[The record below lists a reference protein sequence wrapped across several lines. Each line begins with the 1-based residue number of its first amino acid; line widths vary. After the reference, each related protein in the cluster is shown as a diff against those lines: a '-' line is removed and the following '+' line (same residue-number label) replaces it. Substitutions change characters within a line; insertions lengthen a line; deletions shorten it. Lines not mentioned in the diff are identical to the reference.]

1 MNVVSRPLVAAPS
14 VRVLVIDDSVV
25 ARRVVAHAIDAEPGL
40 VLAGTAPNG
49 RAAIDKLDLLR
60 PDVLVLDLDMPV
72 MDGFET
78 LAAVR
83 HSHPHLPVIVYSHLT
98 RAGAAATL
106 DALALGATGFA
117 LKPRADGIGM
127 AEDMV
132 RAELLPLIA
141 AVAKP
146 PTDMVPPGAQGHV
159 PAALATHFERAPVTA
174 VVIGVS
180 TGGPNALAEL
190 VPCLPASLR
199 VPVFIVQHM
208 PAVFTQMLADRLDRV
223 AQVDVVEAADSEP
236 VVAGRVYVAPGGRHM
251 AVRGTAASA
260 AIELRDDAPENS
272 CRPSVDVLFRS
283 AARVYG
289 SGVAGVVL
297 TGMGSDGLRGC
308 EAVRAAG
315 GSIIVQDAESSVVAS
330 MPLAVAEAGL
340 ANAVLPLRDIGPTIV
355 HWVDGGS

>member
-1 MNVVSRPLVAAPS
+1 MNVVSSPLVAAPP

-25 ARRVVAHAIDAEPGL
+25 ARRVVAHAIDAEPGF

-49 RAAIDKLDLLR
+49 KAAIDKLDLLR

-72 MDGFET
+72 MDGFEM
-78 LAAVR
+78 LVAVR
-83 HSHPHLPVIVYSHLT
+83 HSHPHLPVIVFSHLT

-127 AEDMV
+127 AEELV

-141 AVAKP
+141 AVARP
-146 PTDMVPPGAQGHV
+146 PADIVT
-159 PAALATHFERAPVTA
+159 PAVHGPTPAPHPMHFERAAVTA

-190 VPCLPASLR
+190 VPALPANLT

-208 PAVFTQMLADRLDRV
+208 PAVFTQMLAERLNRGAEV
-223 AQVDVVEAADSEP
+223 EVVEAADVEP

-251 AVRGTAASA
+251 AVRGTATSA
-260 AIELRDDAPENS
+260 AIELRDDVPENS
-272 CRPSVDVLFRS
+272 CRPSADVLFRS

-315 GSIIVQDAESSVVAS
+315 GSVMVQDAKSSVVSS

-340 ANAVLPLRDIGPTIV
+340 ANAVLPLQEIGPTLVRWIA
-355 HWVDGGS
+355 GGS

>member
-1 MNVVSRPLVAAPS
+1 LNVASRPLVAAPPI
-14 VRVLVIDDSVV
+14 RVLVIDDSVV

-40 VLAGTAPNG
+40 VLAGTASNG
-49 RAAIDKLDLLR
+49 KAAIDKLDLLR

-83 HSHPHLPVIVYSHLT
+83 HSHPHLPVIVFSHLT

-117 LKPRADGIGM
+117 LKPSADGIGM
-127 AEDMV
+127 AEALV

-141 AVAKP
+141 AVARPRAAMVDP
-146 PTDMVPPGAQGHV
+146 PAGARA
-159 PAALATHFERAPVTA
+159 PAAHQMHAERTAITA

-190 VPCLPASLR
+190 VPALPARLP

-208 PAVFTQMLADRLDRV
+208 PAVFTQMLAERLDRV
-223 AQVDVVEAADSEP
+223 ANVDVVEAADAEP

-251 AVRGTAASA
+251 AVRGPARSA
-260 AIELRDDAPENS
+260 RIELTDDAPENS
-272 CRPSVDVLFRS
+272 CRPSADVLFRS

-289 SGVAGVVL
+289 RGVAGVVL

-308 EAVRAAG
+308 EAVCAAG
-315 GSIIVQDAESSVVAS
+315 GSVMVQDAESSVVAS
-330 MPLAVAEAGL
+330 MPLAVAQAGL
-340 ANAVLPLRDIGPTIV
+340 ANAVLDLREIGPTLVRWIA
-355 HWVDGGS
+355 GAA

>member
-1 MNVVSRPLVAAPS
+1 MAAPP

-25 ARRVVAHAIDAEPGL
+25 ARRVVAHVIDAAPGL

-49 RAAIDKLDLLR
+49 RAAIEKLDLLR

-83 HSHPHLPVIVYSHLT
+83 RSHPHLPVIVYSHLT

-117 LKPRADGIGM
+117 LKPSADGIGM
-127 AEDMV
+127 AEELV

-141 AVAKP
+141 AIAKP
-146 PTDMVPPGAQGHV
+146 PADMVARVAHGAT
-159 PAALATHFERAPVTA
+159 AAHLAHGERAAVTA

-180 TGGPNALAEL
+180 TGGPNALAAL
-190 VPCLPASLR
+190 VPSLPAALP

-208 PAVFTQMLADRLDRV
+208 PAVFTQMLAERLNRV
-223 AQVDVVEAADSEP
+223 AKVEVAEAADSEP

-251 AVRGTAASA
+251 AVRGTARSA
-260 AIELRDDAPENS
+260 EIELRDDVPENS
-272 CRPSVDVLFRS
+272 CRPSADVLFRS

-297 TGMGSDGLRGC
+297 TGMGCDGLRGC
-308 EAVRAAG
+308 AAVRAAG
-315 GSIIVQDAESSVVAS
+315 GSVIVQDAESSVVAS

-340 ANAVLPLRDIGPTIV
+340 ANAVLDLRDIGPTIV
-355 HWVDGGS
+355 RWIAGRPG

>member
-1 MNVVSRPLVAAPS
+1 VNVASRPLVAAPP

-49 RAAIDKLDLLR
+49 KAAIDKLDLLR

-72 MDGFET
+72 MNGFET
-78 LAAVR
+78 LATVKR
-83 HSHPHLPVIVYSHLT
+83 SHPDLPVIVFSHLT

-127 AEDMV
+127 AEELV
-132 RAELLPLIA
+132 RAELLPLIL
-141 AVAKP
+141 AVANR
-146 PTDMVPPGAQGHV
+146 
-159 PAALATHFERAPVTA
+159 PADVVIPMAHGPAPLAHQTQFERSPVTA

-190 VPCLPASLR
+190 MPSLPANLT

-208 PAVFTQMLADRLDRV
+208 PAVFTQMLAERLDRV
-223 AQVDVVEAADSEP
+223 ADVQVKEAAASEP
-236 VVAGRVYVAPGGRHM
+236 IVAGRVYVAPGGRHM
-251 AVRGTAASA
+251 AVRGTATFAE
-260 AIELRDDAPENS
+260 IELTDDVPENS
-272 CRPSVDVLFRS
+272 CRPSADVLFRS

-297 TGMGSDGLRGC
+297 TGMGSDGLHGC
-308 EAVRAAG
+308 AAVRAAG
-315 GSIIVQDAESSVVAS
+315 GAVMVQDARTSVVAS
-330 MPLAVAEAGL
+330 MPCAVADAGL
-340 ANAVLPLRDIGPTIV
+340 ANAVLPLQEVGPTLVRWIT
-355 HWVDGGS
+355 GAR

>member
-1 MNVVSRPLVAAPS
+1 MVSPPLVAAPPI
-14 VRVLVIDDSVV
+14 RVLVIDDSVV
-25 ARRVVAHAIDAEPGL
+25 ARRVVARAIDAEPGL

-49 RAAIDKLDLLR
+49 KAAIDKLDLLR

-83 HSHPHLPVIVYSHLT
+83 TTHPHLPVIVFSHLT

-117 LKPRADGIGM
+117 LKPRADGIGV
-127 AEDMV
+127 AEDLV

-146 PTDMVPPGAQGHV
+146 PPDSVGLTSRRRSPAPPPQQHI
-159 PAALATHFERAPVTA
+159 PRAAVSA

-180 TGGPNALAEL
+180 TGGPNALAE
-190 VPCLPASLR
+190 VIPCLPANLP
-199 VPVFIVQHM
+199 VPVFVVQHM
-208 PAVFTQMLADRLDRV
+208 PAVFTQMLADRLNRGATV
-223 AQVDVVEAADSEP
+223 EVVEAADAEP
-236 VVAGRVYVAPGGRHM
+236 VVAGRVYIAPGGRHL
-251 AVRGTAASA
+251 VLRGTPASA
-260 AIELRDDAPENS
+260 AIELTDDPPENS
-272 CRPSVDVLFRS
+272 CRPSADVLFRS

-289 SGVAGVVL
+289 RGVLAVIL

-308 EAVRAAG
+308 EVVHAAG
-315 GSIIVQDAESSVVAS
+315 GSILVQDAESSVVAS

-340 ANAVLPLRDIGPTIV
+340 ASAVLPLPEVGPALTRWIA
-355 HWVDGGS
+355 GMSP

>member
-1 MNVVSRPLVAAPS
+1 MNVVSRPLVATPP

-25 ARRVVAHAIDAEPGL
+25 ARRVVAHAIDAAPGL

-83 HSHPHLPVIVYSHLT
+83 RSHPHLPVIVYSHLT

-127 AEDMV
+127 AEELV
-132 RAELLPLIA
+132 RVELLPLIC
-141 AVAKP
+141 AVARP
-146 PTDMVPPGAQGHV
+146 PADMAAQGAHGA
-159 PAALATHFERAPVTA
+159 PAADPKPFERAAVTA

-190 VPCLPASLR
+190 VPALPASLA

-208 PAVFTQMLADRLDRV
+208 PAVFTQMLAERLDRV
-223 AQVDVVEAADSEP
+223 AMVEVVEAADSEP

-251 AVRGTAASA
+251 AVRGSASSA
-260 AIELRDDAPENS
+260 AIELTDNAPENS
-272 CRPSVDVLFRS
+272 CRPSADVLFRS

-315 GSIIVQDAESSVVAS
+315 GSVMVQDAKSSVVAS

-340 ANAVLPLRDIGPTIV
+340 ANAVLPLQEIGPTLVRWIA
-355 HWVDGGS
+355 GAS

>member
-1 MNVVSRPLVAAPS
+1 VTVVSRPLVAAPP
-14 VRVLVIDDSVV
+14 VRVLVVDDSVV
-25 ARRVVAHAIDAEPGL
+25 SRRVVAHAIDAAPGL

-49 RAAIDKLDLLR
+49 RAAIDKLDVLR

-83 HSHPHLPVIVYSHLT
+83 RSHPHLPVIVFSHLT

-127 AEDMV
+127 AEELV
-132 RAELLPLIA
+132 RTELLPLIA
-141 AVAKP
+141 ALTRPSAGIVAQP
-146 PTDMVPPGAQGHV
+146 APGHG
-159 PAALATHFERAPVTA
+159 PAALPAPFERAAVTA

-180 TGGPNALAEL
+180 TGGPSALAE
-190 VPCLPASLR
+190 VIPCLPPNLS

-208 PAVFTQMLADRLDRV
+208 PAVFTQMLAERLNRV
-223 AQVDVVEAADSEP
+223 AKVDVVEAADSEP
-236 VVAGRVYVAPGGRHM
+236 VVAGRVYVAPGGRHL
-251 AVRGTAASA
+251 AVRGTAMYAE
-260 AIELRDDAPENS
+260 IELTDDAPENS
-272 CRPSVDVLFRS
+272 CRPSADVLFRA

-289 SGVAGVVL
+289 TGAAGVVL

-315 GSIIVQDAESSVVAS
+315 GSVMVQNAASSVVAS
-330 MPLAVAEAGL
+330 MPLAVSEAGL
-340 ANAVLPLRDIGPTIV
+340 ANAVLPLQEIGPTLVRWIA
-355 HWVDGGS
+355 GAP

>member
-1 MNVVSRPLVAAPS
+1 MVSRPLVAAPP

-25 ARRVVAHAIDAEPGL
+25 ARRVVAHAIDAEPRL

-49 RAAIDKLDLLR
+49 KAAIDKLDLLR

-72 MDGFET
+72 MNGFEM
-78 LAAVR
+78 LAAVTR
-83 HSHPHLPVIVYSHLT
+83 SHPDLPVIVFSHLT

-127 AEDMV
+127 AEELV
-132 RAELLPLIA
+132 RAELLPLIL
-141 AVAKP
+141 AVANRP
-146 PTDMVPPGAQGHV
+146 AETIS
-159 PAALATHFERAPVTA
+159 PAAASGTPAARQRQVERAPVTA

-190 VPCLPASLR
+190 IPCLPASLP

-208 PAVFTQMLADRLDRV
+208 PAVFTQMLAERLDRV
-223 AQVDVVEAADSEP
+223 ASVQVKEAAASEP

-251 AVRGTAASA
+251 VVRGTATFAE
-260 AIELRDDAPENS
+260 IELTDDVPENS
-272 CRPSVDVLFRS
+272 CRPSADVLFRS

-315 GSIIVQDAESSVVAS
+315 GAVMVQDARTSVVAS
-330 MPLAVAEAGL
+330 MPCSVADAGL
-340 ANAVLPLRDIGPTIV
+340 ANAVLPLPEIGPTLVRWIT
-355 HWVDGGS
+355 GAG